1 MLLINSQIKT
11 IINEALIEDCYT
23 QDYTTNSLVD
33 PDLNGS
39 AIIKAKTNGVICGI
53 PLATEIFNY
62 VDPTL
67 DVLSLI
73 EDGEIVDNNT
83 PIISIRGK
91 IASILI
97 SERTVLNFLQ
107 RLSGIATETNK
118 YVSEISSIECKIIDT
133 RKTTPGLRQLEK
145 YAVRTG
151 GASNHRMNLSDGI
164 LIKDN
169 HIEAL
174 KAKGLSLKQGVIIA
188 KSKAPHTL
196 KVEVETETL
205 EQVQEAIDA
214 GADIIMLDN
223 MDIPTIQKAVALIN
237 KKAVIEVS
245 GGVNL
250 TTVRKIAEQGVDLI
264 SVGAITHSF
273 SSLDISLDIE
283 NYIN

>member
-33 PDLNGS
+33 PDLYGS

-53 PLATEIFNY
+53 PLATEIFHY

-67 DVLSLI
+67 DVLPLI
-73 EDGEIVDNNT
+73 EDGEIVNNNT
-83 PIISIRGK
+83 PIISIKGK

-107 RLSGIATETNK
+107 RLSGIASETNK
-118 YVSEISSIECKIIDT
+118 YVSEISGINCKIIDT

-174 KAKGLSLKQGVIIA
+174 KAKGISLKEGVITA
-188 KSKAPHTL
+188 KNKAPHTL

-223 MDIPTIQKAVALIN
+223 MDIPTIQKAVVLIN

>member
-33 PDLNGS
+33 PDLIGT
-39 AIIKAKTNGVICGI
+39 AAIKAKSQGIICGI
-53 PLATEIFNY
+53 PLAVEIFHF
-62 VDPTL
+62 VDSTIEIIPL
-67 DVLSLI
+67 V
-73 EDGEIVDNNT
+73 EDGDFVDKNT
-83 PIISIRGK
+83 TIIIAKGK
-91 IASILI
+91 ISSILI

-107 RLSGIATETNK
+107 RLSGISSETNK
-118 YVSEISSIECKIIDT
+118 YVTEITGLECTIIDT

-145 YAVRTG
+145 YAVRMG

-174 KAKGLSLKQGVIIA
+174 KAKGISLKDGIIIA
-188 KSKAPHTL
+188 KNKAPHTL
-196 KVEVETETL
+196 KVEVETETI
-205 EQVQEAIDA
+205 EQVIEALDA

-223 MDIPTIQKAVALIN
+223 MDIPSIKNAVGIIDNKAI
-237 KKAVIEVS
+237 IEVS

-250 TTVRKIAEQGVDLI
+250 STVRKIAEQGVNLI